1 MSALLYISITT
12 DSKVFADAPG
22 LRACVFRGDRLRQER
37 EKARGLRQDFAV
49 LQETNR
55 RLSDDNRRLL
65 EKARGLSPASKCV
78 QPKPTPGATDRDLQ
92 QQIVALKWRLVE
104 ATRRAEVAEAT
115 LIRHGLFALG
125 KS

>member
-1 MSALLYISITT
+1 
-12 DSKVFADAPG
+12 V
-22 LRACVFRGDRLRQER
+22 CRGDRLRQER
-37 EKARGLRQDFAV
+37 EKARGLRQDFAD

-65 EKARGLSPASKCV
+65 EKARGAARAEQRKCV
-78 QPKPTPGATDRDLQ
+78 QPRPTPGATERDLQ

-125 KS
+125 KF